1 MTGVSRRVRASRS
14 VSSRSSSSARSHPV
28 VAIFDNDAGFPRKA
42 FRSFLPCPHAHLP
55 ADRAAIGKNKKRLH
69 CINNECFTLR
79 QESVPISC
87 RRYGNQPGK
96 EAGKNARE
104 RAPDRA
110 PPLTAIRAVRYTAV
124 SLFSHPRRASR
135 TVSFCPVRLVIMP
148 PGPAIPAPQ
157 RLPSAFRSSRGEL
170 SGGGIPAPALR
181 PVPCPRLPPMPG
193 YRGMRVLFRHE
204 ASRGRTHSLPP
215 RICPTCLRKI
225 PGSPGILSCACR
237 LTFFRRPDENSACQT
252 GSLSAPAR
260 DARL

>member
-28 VAIFDNDAGFPRKA
+28 VAILTMTQVFPGRLSAPSCRVRMRTSRLTEQPSEK
-42 FRSFLPCPHAHLP
+42 
-55 ADRAAIGKNKKRLH
+55 IKKRLH
-69 CINNECFTLR
+69 YLNNECFTLR
-79 QESVPISC
+79 QESVPISG
-87 RRYGNQPGK
+87 RRYGNPPGK

-110 PPLTAIRAVRYTAV
+110 PSTHCHTCRTVTAV
-124 SLFSHPRRASR
+124 SLFSHPRRDSR
-135 TVSFCPVRLVIMP
+135 TVSFCPVRLAIIP

-157 RLPSAFRSSRGEL
+157 RLPASSRSSRGEL
-170 SGGGIPAPALR
+170 TGGGVPAPAFR

-225 PGSPGILSCACR
+225 PGSPGILSCSCR
-237 LTFFRRPDENSACQT
+237 LTFFRRPDENSARQT
-252 GSLSAPAR
+252 GGLSAPAR